1 MTICIIMGVAG
12 SGKSTIGSLLGQRL
26 GWVFYDG
33 DDYHSP
39 ENREKMSR
47 GIPLTDVD
55 RQSWLL
61 ALKKT
66 SDELISSQNNT
77 IIACSALKLAYRE
90 ILQGEHREIVWVYLK
105 GTYAQ
110 ILERLEQRQGHFLK
124 AYMLRSQF
132 EILEE
137 PDDVFTVDIS
147 LSPERI
153 VDRIQE
159 YLSR

>member
-12 SGKSTIGSLLGQRL
+12 SGKSTIGSLLSQRL

-33 DDYHSP
+33 DDFHSP

-47 GIPLTDVD
+47 GISLNDID

-61 ALKKT
+61 ALKKAI
-66 SDELISSQNNT
+66 DLLISRQT
-77 IIACSALKLAYRE
+77 HGIIACSSLKLAYRE
-90 ILQGEHREIVWVYLK
+90 ILQGDNREIVWVYLK

-110 ILERLEQRQGHFLK
+110 ILARLEQRQGHFMK
-124 AYMLRSQF
+124 ADMLRSQF

-147 LSPERI
+147 LSPKII
-153 VDRIQE
+153 VDRIQK
-159 YLSR
+159 YLMV